1 MKRLFAAIK
10 IHPDAE
16 FLATYQELKHE
27 LGHERIKW
35 VEGHNFHVTLK
46 FFGETEEQKIPE
58 IGMVL
63 KNRATMTPSFAIR
76 LSGLGIFGSS
86 YAPKVIWVGID
97 PYMEL
102 SMLIKNLH
110 GDLAAIGFESDRQN
124 PVPHLTLGRIKF
136 LKDKVIFN
144 RITDKLKTISSPLIR
159 AGEIILYE
167 SILRREGPEYL
178 ILEKFPL
185 T

>member
-1 MKRLFAAIK
+1 
-10 IHPDAE
+10 
-16 FLATYQELKHE
+16 
-27 LGHERIKW
+27 
-35 VEGHNFHVTLK
+35 
-46 FFGETEEQKIPE
+46 
-58 IGMVL
+58 
-63 KNRATMTPSFAIR
+63 
-76 LSGLGIFGSS
+76 
-86 YAPKVIWVGID
+86 
-97 PYMEL
+97 
-102 SMLIKNLH
+102 MLIKNLH